1 MDLKYLQKTI
11 GHQKDKPCPKCGK
24 ILYQDSLGDE
34 WCEVECGYLNNEELI
49 NFLEIGK
56 EKTK

>member
-1 MDLKYLQKTI
+1 MDLKDLQKTI
-11 GHQKDKPCPKCGK
+11 GHQKDKPCNCGK

-34 WCEVECGYLNNEELI
+34 WCEVCGYLNNEELI
-49 NFLEIGK
+49 KFLEYIDK

>member
-1 MDLKYLQKTI
+1 MDIKYLQKTI
-11 GHQKDKPCPKCGK
+11 GHQKDKPY
-24 ILYQDSLGDE
+24 LNLGDE
-34 WCEVECGYLNNEELI
+34 WCEVKCGYLNNKELI